1 MKKIFKKLTAI
12 MAAVVISATASLS
25 AGAVTTYN
33 MSYNLH
39 NTPGAPSSANV
50 TQKKQSYSTNG
61 LLSLNT
67 ITFVND
73 ISFYKGG
80 TVTVELSY
88 YDRVTKT
95 ITSVS
100 MTQTSTG
107 RKTVTK
113 NNLHIDPSKIVTVLA
128 KISTSST
135 SYTAASGTV
144 VIV

>member
-12 MAAVVISATASLS
+12 MAAVVISAAASLS
-25 AGAVTTYN
+25 AGAVTTYD

-50 TQKKQSYSTNG
+50 TQKKQSRLMSG
-61 LLSLNT
+61 LLSSEA

-73 ISFYKGG
+73 ISLYKGG
-80 TVTVELSY
+80 TVTVNFSY
-88 YDRVTKT
+88 YDSKT
-95 ITSVS
+95 NASTTVS
-100 MTQTSTG
+100 MTQASSG
-107 RKTVTK
+107 RRTVTR
-113 NNLHIDPSKIVTVLA
+113 NNLNINLSRSVTLLVTL
-128 KISTSST
+128 STSST